1 MEGTRENRLDA
12 SRVRTIPS
20 WAFNTQYLIHW
31 HLMMPMTVLSCP
43 YLFLDPAPRSNDW
56 TDFHDLWLKRRVPN
70 TNTNTGSDVICCTDS
85 LQITNKTI
93 LKINISKIIMS
104 KVFKIP
110 NVTKNEFVNFNI
122 PSTHGRDCSCYSER
136 YSVCWEG
143 RCAGVNAGL

>member
-1 MEGTRENRLDA
+1 
-12 SRVRTIPS
+12 
-20 WAFNTQYLIHW
+20 
-31 HLMMPMTVLSCP
+31 MMPMTVLSCP

-110 NVTKNEFVNFNI
+110 NVTKTNLLISIYHPPMAETVVAI
-122 PSTHGRDCSCYSER
+122 ARDTA
-136 YSVCWEG
+136 
-143 RCAGVNAGL
+143 CAGRPDVLV